1 MVLMPSEADKPTL
14 RQHIGL
20 LRSVLVY
27 YGNPLKLR
35 RMRRFYAQF
44 IGRGDLCFD
53 IGAHVGNRLLAWSQL
68 GAQVVG
74 VEPQPACIDLLRRWY
89 GRNPQ
94 ITLVD
99 EAVGA
104 APGTAP
110 LFVSAATPTVT
121 TLSQP
126 WIEAVQQAESF
137 AAVRWEGAVTVKVT
151 TLDDLIAR
159 YGEPKFCKID
169 VEGFELEVLR
179 GLSQPL
185 AALSFEYIGAA
196 TDLAIG
202 CVARLAALGDYAF
215 NWSPGEQHRWQA
227 SRWLTADETIQWLAG
242 LHADSGSG
250 DIYARRMGS

>member
-1 MVLMPSEADKPTL
+1 MASTGYTT
-14 RQHIGL
+14 RQRLGL

-53 IGAHVGNRLLAWSQL
+53 LGAHVGNRLLVWSQL
-68 GAQVVG
+68 GARVVG
-74 VEPQPACIDLLRRWY
+74 VEPQPACLDLLRRWY

-94 ITLVD
+94 ITLVA
-99 EAVGA
+99 EAIGA
-104 APGTAP
+104 APGELP

-121 TLSQP
+121 TLSQS
-126 WIEAVQQAESF
+126 WMAAVQQADSF
-137 AAVRWEGAVTVKVT
+137 AGVRWENAVTVKVT
-151 TLDDLIAR
+151 TLDDLIVR
-159 YGEPKFCKID
+159 YGVPKFCKID

-196 TDLAIG
+196 THLAIG
-202 CVARLAALGDYAF
+202 CVERLAALGDYIF
-215 NWSPGEQHRWQA
+215 NWSVGEQHRWQS
-227 SRWLTADETIQWLAG
+227 SRWLTTDETIRWLAG

-250 DIYARRMGS
+250 DMYAQRVAR